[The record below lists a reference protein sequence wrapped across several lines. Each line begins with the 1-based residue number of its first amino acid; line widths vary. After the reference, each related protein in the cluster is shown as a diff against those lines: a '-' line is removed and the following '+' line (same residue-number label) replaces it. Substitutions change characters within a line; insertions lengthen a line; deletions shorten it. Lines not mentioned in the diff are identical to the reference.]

1 MLGLSMT
8 AQDPRGPHL
17 LFATLDDAARAE
29 LFAGG
34 KEVRYRP
41 GQTIHRQGDRDRSLQ
56 VIIEGQ
62 VSFSRLDLDGR
73 KVNAAVFGPGETFGE
88 IPLLTGRARTH
99 DAVAIGP
106 VRLLRISDR
115 QFRELLDRKPCLRD
129 RLLAELAERL
139 IHAADRL
146 DSALR
151 LSVPQRVAQFL
162 VGETERGAGAR
173 TLGVRQADIA
183 EALGVTR
190 EAVAAALRQFRA
202 ARWIETRYRAI
213 DILDVE
219 ALRLA
224 VRRTTAA

>member
-1 MLGLSMT
+1 MT
-8 AQDPRGPHL
+8 VQAFSGAHL
-17 LFATLDDAARAE
+17 LFATLDAATRAE
-29 LFAGG
+29 LFAEG
-34 KEVRYRP
+34 KEVRYRS
-41 GQTIHRQGDRDRSLQ
+41 GQTIHRQGDHNRSLQ

-62 VSFSRLDLDGR
+62 VSFSRLDQDGR

-88 IPLLTGRARTH
+88 IPLLTGRPRTH
-99 DAVAIGP
+99 DAVAVGA
-106 VRLLRISDR
+106 VRLLWISDR
-115 QFRELLDRKPCLRD
+115 QFRDLLNRKPDLRD

-151 LSVPQRVAQFL
+151 LSVPQRVAQF
-162 VGETERGAGAR
+162 VVVEVERSAGLR
-173 TLGVRQADIA
+173 SVNVRQTDIA

-202 ARWIETRYRAI
+202 ARWIETRYRVI
-213 DILDVE
+213 DVLDIE

-224 VRRTTAA
+224 IGRGPAA

>member
-1 MLGLSMT
+1 MT
-8 AQDPRGPHL
+8 VQDPLGPHL
-17 LFATLDDAARAE
+17 LFAVLNEATRAE
-29 LFAGG
+29 LFAEG

-99 DAVAIGP
+99 DAVAVGP
-106 VRLLRISDR
+106 VRLLRLSDR
-115 QFRELLDRKPCLRD
+115 QFRELLNRKPDLRD

-162 VGETERGAGAR
+162 VAEVERSAGGR
-173 TLGVRQADIA
+173 SLGVRQTDIA

-190 EAVAAALRQFRA
+190 EAVAAALRQFRE
-202 ARWIETRYRAI
+202 ARLIETRYRAI
-213 DILDVE
+213 DVLDVE

-224 VRRTTAA
+224 VGRTTAA

>member
-1 MLGLSMT
+1 MT
-8 AQDPRGPHL
+8 VLDSSGPHL
-17 LFATLDDAARAE
+17 LFASLNEPTRAE
-29 LFAGG
+29 LFAEG
-34 KEVRYRP
+34 KEVCYRP
-41 GQTIHRQGDRDRSLQ
+41 GQTIHRQGDHDRSLQ

-73 KVNAAVFGPGETFGE
+73 KVNAAIFGPGETFGE
-88 IPLLTGRARTH
+88 IPLLTRRVRTH
-99 DAVAIGP
+99 DAVAVGP

-115 QFRELLDRKPCLRD
+115 QFRDLLNRKPDLRD

-162 VGETERGAGAR
+162 VAEMERGAGER
-173 TLGVRQADIA
+173 SLRVRQTDIA

-202 ARWIETRYRAI
+202 ARLIDTRYRAI
-213 DILDVE
+213 DVLDIE

-224 VRRTTAA
+224 VGRTTAG

>member
-1 MLGLSMT
+1 MT
-8 AQDPRGPHL
+8 VQDPLGPHL
-17 LFATLDDAARAE
+17 LFAVLNEATRAE
-29 LFAGG
+29 LFAEG

-99 DAVAIGP
+99 DAVAVGS
-106 VRLLRISDR
+106 VRLLRLSDR
-115 QFRELLDRKPCLRD
+115 QFRDLLNRKPDLRD

-162 VGETERGAGAR
+162 VAEVERGAGGR
-173 TLGVRQADIA
+173 SLGVRQTDIA

-190 EAVAAALRQFRA
+190 EAVAAALRQFREG
-202 ARWIETRYRAI
+202 RLIETRYRAI
-213 DILDVE
+213 DVLDIE

-224 VRRTTAA
+224 VGRTTAA

>member
-1 MLGLSMT
+1 MT
-8 AQDPRGPHL
+8 VQDPLGPHL
-17 LFATLDDAARAE
+17 LFAVLNEATRAE
-29 LFAGG
+29 LFAEG

-56 VIIEGQ
+56 IIIEGQ

-99 DAVAIGP
+99 DAVAVGS
-106 VRLLRISDR
+106 VRLLRLSDR
-115 QFRELLDRKPCLRD
+115 QFRDLLNRKPGLRD

-162 VGETERGAGAR
+162 VAEVERSAGGR
-173 TLGVRQADIA
+173 SLGVRQTDIA

-190 EAVAAALRQFRA
+190 EAVAAALRQFRE
-202 ARWIETRYRAI
+202 ARLIETRYRAI
-213 DILDVE
+213 DVLDVE

-224 VRRTTAA
+224 VGRTTAA

>member
-1 MLGLSMT
+1 MT
-8 AQDPRGPHL
+8 VQDPLGPHL
-17 LFATLDDAARAE
+17 LFAVLNEATRAE
-29 LFAGG
+29 LSAEG

-99 DAVAIGP
+99 DAVAVGS
-106 VRLLRISDR
+106 VRLLRLSDR
-115 QFRELLDRKPCLRD
+115 QFRDLLNRKPDLRD

-162 VGETERGAGAR
+162 VAEVERSAGGQS
-173 TLGVRQADIA
+173 LGVRQTDIA

-190 EAVAAALRQFRA
+190 EAVAAALRQFRE
-202 ARWIETRYRAI
+202 ARLIETRYRAI
-213 DILDVE
+213 DVLDIE

-224 VRRTTAA
+224 VGRTTAA

>member
-1 MLGLSMT
+1 MLGLPMT
-8 AQDPRGPHL
+8 VQDPLGPHL
-17 LFATLDDAARAE
+17 LFAVLNEATRAE
-29 LFAGG
+29 LFAEG

-99 DAVAIGP
+99 DAVAVGP
-106 VRLLRISDR
+106 VRLLRLSDR
-115 QFRELLDRKPCLRD
+115 QFRELLNRKPDLRD

-162 VGETERGAGAR
+162 VAEVERSAGGR
-173 TLGVRQADIA
+173 SLGVRQTDIA

-190 EAVAAALRQFRA
+190 EAVAAALRQFRE
-202 ARWIETRYRAI
+202 ARLIETRYRAI
-213 DILDVE
+213 DVLDVE

-224 VRRTTAA
+224 VGRTTAA

>member
-1 MLGLSMT
+1 MT
-8 AQDPRGPHL
+8 AQEPRGPHL
-17 LFATLDDAARAE
+17 LFATLNEATRAE
-29 LFAGG
+29 LFDEG

-41 GQTIHRQGDRDRSLQ
+41 GQTIHRQGDHDRSLQ
-56 VIIEGQ
+56 IIIEGQ

-88 IPLLTGRARTH
+88 IPLLTGRVRTH
-99 DAVAIGP
+99 DAVAVGP

-115 QFRELLDRKPCLRD
+115 QFRDLLNRKPDLRD
-129 RLLAELAERL
+129 RVLAELAERL

-162 VGETERGAGAR
+162 VAEMERGAGER
-173 TLGVRQADIA
+173 SLRVRQTDIA

-202 ARWIETRYRAI
+202 ARLIDTRYRAI
-213 DILDVE
+213 DVLDIE

-224 VRRTTAA
+224 VGRTTAG